1 MTIRPAAALSRQEAL
16 EQRFDDTYDRRLLDA
31 RSTAEV
37 EAEQHAGMIR
47 FIRDR
52 LASYGAQLTEIQAWP
67 DHNPSKAVW
76 LERTQQI
83 IDEYEVDLK
92 LHATAL
98 AALTAPAEMRDAG
111 VPALSIAAE

>member
-1 MTIRPAAALSRQEAL
+1 MPFSTETTRREAL
-16 EQRFDDTYDRRLLDA
+16 EQRFDGPYDRRLLDT
-31 RSTAEV
+31 RSTVEI

-52 LASYGAQLTEIQAWP
+52 LASYGAQLAEIQAWP
-67 DHNPSKAVW
+67 DSNPSKAVW
-76 LERTQQI
+76 LDRTQQI
-83 IDEYEVDLK
+83 IDEHEADLK